1 MIILDTSA
9 LIDLF
14 RGGNEIRKIVDND
27 DVSSTAI
34 SYHEIYVGIK
44 RNKAKAEER
53 FFTRFFSDT
62 KILDLNRASAEKSSE
77 IMSRLFAL
85 GISVNAFDVLI
96 AGIAV
101 ANGAHIL
108 ITRDRDFESIAKVTE
123 LDMKVY

>member
-14 RGGNEIRKIVDND
+14 RGGNEIRKMVDGD
-27 DVSSTAI
+27 AASTAI

-53 FFTRFFSDT
+53 FFTRFFSGT
-62 KILDLNRASAEKSSE
+62 KIFDLDRASAEKSSE
-77 IMSRLFAL
+77 IMSRLLAL

-101 ANGAHIL
+101 ANGAETL

-123 LDMKVY
+123 LNMKVY